1 VLKSD
6 NPLFDENEMV
16 FGKIAPGSSKTY
28 ELTVKASK
36 SSLTRTDVIR
46 AEMSGQGTLSANS
59 PEMTLHI
66 EGKAHPLFA
75 YSYQTIDDVAGN
87 RDGQVQRGERVR
99 TLVKVKNI
107 GQGAALRTEAILRN
121 GSGQEGI
128 LISAGRFDTKELAP
142 GASRTFTFVYEVGS
156 DFRGNEYQLELVVAD
171 TVLGESVTDKI
182 KVKLAPA
189 GAVPAAEDQ
198 PVTITRPEA
207 PLREAP
213 TDNALVVGHAPK
225 GTVWRSTGRIGG
237 FCRVEIESGRPAF
250 VAAADVAPG
259 GSVHGSFA
267 PAWHVTP
274 PILTVTAPTL
284 VPGNTVHL
292 KATASDD
299 SGVKDVYIRVWN
311 RDSKLPPKKVFYLPN
326 KGNKTH
332 LAFETDVPL
341 WPGSNLV
348 QVFARETN
356 EIQSVQTVVV
366 LDRGAPTV
374 VQKTG
379 NAAGQTA
386 K

>member
-1 VLKSD
+1 
-6 NPLFDENEMV
+6 
-16 FGKIAPGSSKTY
+16 
-28 ELTVKASK
+28 
-36 SSLTRTDVIR
+36 VIQ
-46 AEMSGQGTLSANS
+46 ADMSGQGTLTANS

-75 YSYQTIDDVAGN
+75 YSYQTIDDVVGN

-107 GQGAALRTEAILRN
+107 GQGTALRTEAILRN

-128 LISAGRFDTKELAP
+128 LISAGRFETKDLAP

-156 DFRGNEYQLELVVAD
+156 DFRGDEYQLDLVVAD
-171 TVLGESVTDKI
+171 TVLGESVSDKI

-189 GAVPAAEDQ
+189 GPAPAAEDQ
-198 PVTITRPEA
+198 PVTITRSEA
-207 PLREAP
+207 ALREAP
-213 TDNALVVGHAPK
+213 ADQALVVGHAPK
-225 GTVWRSTGRIGG
+225 GTVWKSTGRIAAYQ
-237 FCRVEIESGRPAF
+237 RVEIESGRPAF
-250 VAAADVAPG
+250 VASADVAPG
-259 GSVHGSFA
+259 GAVHGSFV
-267 PAWHVTP
+267 PEWQVTP
-274 PILTVTAPTL
+274 PVLTVSAPPV
-284 VPGNTVHL
+284 VPGNTVRI

-299 SGVKDVYIRVWN
+299 NGVKDVYIRVWN

-326 KGNKTH
+326 RGDKTH
-332 LAFETDVPL
+332 VAFETDVPL

-366 LDRGAPTV
+366 LDRGAPAV

-379 NAAGQTA
+379 HPAAQPA

>member
-1 VLKSD
+1 
-6 NPLFDENEMV
+6 
-16 FGKIAPGSSKTY
+16 
-28 ELTVKASK
+28 
-36 SSLTRTDVIR
+36 
-46 AEMSGQGTLSANS
+46 
-59 PEMTLHI
+59 MTLNI

-128 LISAGRFDTKELAP
+128 LISSGRFETKELAP

-156 DFRGNEYQLELVVAD
+156 DYRGDEYQLDLVVAD

-189 GAVPAAEDQ
+189 GVAPSAEEQ
-198 PVTITRPEA
+198 PVTITRSEA
-207 PLREAP
+207 ILRQAP
-213 TDNALVVGHAPK
+213 TDNALVVGYAPK
-225 GTVWRSTGRIGG
+225 GTAWKSTGRIGA
-237 FCRVEIESGRPAF
+237 FYRVEIESGRPAF
-250 VAAADVAPG
+250 VAAAEVAPG
-259 GSVHGSFA
+259 GSVHGSFV
-267 PAWHVTP
+267 PKWQVTP
-274 PILTVTAPTL
+274 PVLTVAAPTV
-284 VPGNTVHL
+284 VPGNTVHI

-299 SGVKDVYIRVWN
+299 SEVKDVYIRVWN

-326 KGNKTH
+326 KGDKKH

-366 LDRGAPTV
+366 LDRGAATV

-379 NAAGQTA
+379 GGAGQPA

>member
-1 VLKSD
+1 
-6 NPLFDENEMV
+6 MV
-16 FGKIAPGSSKTY
+16 FGKIAPGGSKTY
-28 ELTVKASK
+28 DLTVRVPK

-46 AEMSGQGTLSANS
+46 ADMSGQGTLTANS

-75 YSYQTIDDVAGN
+75 YSYQTIDDVVGN

-128 LISAGRFDTKELAP
+128 LISAGRFETKDLAP

-156 DFRGNEYQLELVVAD
+156 DFRGDEYQLDLVVAD

-189 GAVPAAEDQ
+189 GPAPATEDQ
-198 PVTITRPEA
+198 PVTITRSEA
-207 PLREAP
+207 ALREAP
-213 TDNALVVGHAPK
+213 ADQALVVGHAPK
-225 GTVWRSTGRIGG
+225 GTVWRSTGRIGA
-237 FCRVEIESGRPAF
+237 FQRVEIESGRPAF

-259 GSVHGSFA
+259 GSVHGSFV
-267 PAWHVTP
+267 PEWQVIP
-274 PILTVTAPTL
+274 PVLTVTAPPV
-284 VPGNTVHL
+284 VPGNTVRI

-299 SGVKDVYIRVWN
+299 NGVKDVYIRVWN

-326 KGNKTH
+326 KGDKTR

-341 WPGSNLV
+341 WPGSNMV
-348 QVFARETN
+348 QVFVRETN

-366 LDRGAPTV
+366 LDRGAPAV
-374 VQKTG
+374 VQRTG
-379 NAAGQTA
+379 TQPT

>member
-1 VLKSD
+1 
-6 NPLFDENEMV
+6 
-16 FGKIAPGSSKTY
+16 
-28 ELTVKASK
+28 
-36 SSLTRTDVIR
+36 
-46 AEMSGQGTLSANS
+46 
-59 PEMTLHI
+59 MTLNI

-128 LISAGRFDTKELAP
+128 LISAGRFETKDLAP
-142 GASRTFTFVYEVGS
+142 GASRTFTFIYEVGS
-156 DFRGNEYQLELVVAD
+156 DYRGDEYQLDLVVAD

-182 KVKLAPA
+182 KVKLAPPGPA
-189 GAVPAAEDQ
+189 PAAEDQ
-198 PVTITRPEA
+198 SVTITRSEA
-207 PLREAP
+207 VLREAP
-213 TDNALVVGHAPK
+213 ADQALVVGRAPK
-225 GTVWRSTGRIGG
+225 GTVWRSTGRIGA
-237 FCRVEIESGRPAF
+237 FQRVEIESGRPAF

-259 GSVHGSFA
+259 GAVHGSFV
-267 PAWHVTP
+267 PAWQVTP
-274 PILTVTAPTL
+274 PVLTVTAPTV
-284 VPGNTVHL
+284 VPGNTVHI

-299 SGVKDVYIRVWN
+299 SEVKDVYVRVWN
-311 RDSKLPPKKVFYLPN
+311 RDSKLPPKKVFYLRN
-326 KGNKTH
+326 RGDKTH

-348 QVFARETN
+348 QVFARETS

-366 LDRGAPTV
+366 LDRGTPAV

-379 NAAGQTA
+379 NAAGQPA

>member
-1 VLKSD
+1 
-6 NPLFDENEMV
+6 
-16 FGKIAPGSSKTY
+16 
-28 ELTVKASK
+28 
-36 SSLTRTDVIR
+36 
-46 AEMSGQGTLSANS
+46 
-59 PEMTLHI
+59 
-66 EGKAHPLFA
+66 
-75 YSYQTIDDVAGN
+75 
-87 RDGQVQRGERVR
+87 
-99 TLVKVKNI
+99 
-107 GQGAALRTEAILRN
+107 
-121 GSGQEGI
+121 
-128 LISAGRFDTKELAP
+128 
-142 GASRTFTFVYEVGS
+142 
-156 DFRGNEYQLELVVAD
+156 
-171 TVLGESVTDKI
+171 VTDKI

>member
-1 VLKSD
+1 
-6 NPLFDENEMV
+6 
-16 FGKIAPGSSKTY
+16 
-28 ELTVKASK
+28 
-36 SSLTRTDVIR
+36 
-46 AEMSGQGTLSANS
+46 
-59 PEMTLHI
+59 
-66 EGKAHPLFA
+66 
-75 YSYQTIDDVAGN
+75 
-87 RDGQVQRGERVR
+87 
-99 TLVKVKNI
+99 
-107 GQGAALRTEAILRN
+107 
-121 GSGQEGI
+121 
-128 LISAGRFDTKELAP
+128 
-142 GASRTFTFVYEVGS
+142 
-156 DFRGNEYQLELVVAD
+156 
-171 TVLGESVTDKI
+171 
-182 KVKLAPA
+182 
-189 GAVPAAEDQ
+189 
-198 PVTITRPEA
+198 
-207 PLREAP
+207 
-213 TDNALVVGHAPK
+213 
-225 GTVWRSTGRIGG
+225 
-237 FCRVEIESGRPAF
+237 
-250 VAAADVAPG
+250 
-259 GSVHGSFA
+259 
-267 PAWHVTP
+267 VTP